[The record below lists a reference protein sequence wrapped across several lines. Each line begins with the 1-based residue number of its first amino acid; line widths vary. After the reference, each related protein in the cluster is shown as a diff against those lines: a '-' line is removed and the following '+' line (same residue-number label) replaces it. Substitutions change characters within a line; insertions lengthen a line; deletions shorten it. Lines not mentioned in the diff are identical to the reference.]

1 MAVISFLTR
10 MVNSNL
16 HVHGLEMQPQA
27 TGTLGNGKSSQLL
40 MTKSAPAARNSARPA
55 MRVGRHRIGVKAMFY
70 RPLGPNALDSGGG
83 VDEDAVKIEQ
93 KCTTPECG

>member
-1 MAVISFLTR
+1 
-10 MVNSNL
+10 
-16 HVHGLEMQPQA
+16 
-27 TGTLGNGKSSQLL
+27 
-40 MTKSAPAARNSARPA
+40 